1 MDVLWDAPGPGCWEL
16 DRSHFRGGTTPI
28 VQWLMTGAMSDGM
41 RRVMKELGAPV
52 DTVQPAFVHGFCY
65 MRLRP
70 LIAPDRPATKLPPL
84 AILKLVARVH
94 PEMRRRAAASERALA
109 DRPWRE
115 VIRHWETEGRRAIEA
130 ENLALQD
137 VALDQLGDD
146 SLIGHTESVL
156 AHCRANLEHHFWL
169 HGYDL
174 GPIGLLLTS
183 CAEWGL
189 APGEVIPLLEGASPS
204 TSAPIEALERVRAK
218 VEALGAQPR
227 SLTDLRAL
235 SVPIANDVDTY
246 LRYRGSLLFSR
257 YDVDGV
263 TLGECPDL
271 VLSTIMSE
279 QQRHAR
285 GDVEARTA
293 AVRARVGA
301 ENEADFDDRL
311 REARAAMNLRDDNG
325 PTTSGWP
332 LGLLRL
338 SLLEVGR
345 RLTERGFA
353 EQPEHAFELAPD
365 EIDPAVLVGRGPARA
380 TLTERQ
386 RQRQAMALL
395 DPPATLGPPEP
406 APPLSVLPSSMGR
419 MVATVQ
425 MVMQQ
430 MGMAGDRNLLGA
442 AGLRGTGIGSTVYR
456 GTARSAASPEEALDL
471 MEPGDVLVVPF
482 TTPAYNVVLAIAG
495 GIVTSEG
502 GPLSHAAVLA
512 RELGI
517 PAVIGAPGALR
528 EIANGSLVEVDPVAG
543 EVRIVVDV

>member
-1 MDVLWDAPGPGCWEL
+1 MDVVWNAPGPGFWEL
-16 DRSHFRGGTTPI
+16 DRSHFRGGTTRI
-28 VQWLMTGAMSDGM
+28 VQSLMTGAMSAGM

-65 MRLRP
+65 TRLRP
-70 LIAPDRPATKLPPL
+70 LIAPDRPASKLPPL
-84 AILKLVARVH
+84 VILKLVTRLH
-94 PEMRRRAAASERALA
+94 PEMRRRARAAERALA

-115 VIRHWETEGRRAIEA
+115 VIQHWQTEGRRGIEA

-137 VALDQLGDD
+137 VPLGQLSDD
-146 SLIGHTESVL
+146 SLIGHTEDVI
-156 AHCRANLEHHFWL
+156 AHCRTNLEHHFWL

-183 CAEWGL
+183 CSELGV
-189 APGEVIPLLEGASPS
+189 APAEVIPLLEGASPS
-204 TSAPIEALERVRAK
+204 TSAPIDALERVRAG
-218 VEALGAQPR
+218 VEACGAQPR
-227 SLTDLRAL
+227 TLVELRAV
-235 SVPIANDVDTY
+235 SAAVANDLDTY

-271 VLSTIMSE
+271 VLSTIMSG
-279 QQRHAR
+279 QRREGREDLA
-285 GDVEARTA
+285 ERTA

-301 ENEADFDDRL
+301 GQEAEFDGWL
-311 REARAAMNLRDDNG
+311 AEARAAMDLRDDNG
-325 PTTSGWP
+325 PTTSEWP

-353 EQPEHAFELAPD
+353 EIPEHAFELTPD
-365 EIDPAVLVGRGPARA
+365 EIRPTVLVGLGPALA
-380 TLTERQ
+380 TLAERQ
-386 RQRQAMALL
+386 RHRLL
-395 DPPATLGPPEP
+395 MSSVDPPATLGTAE
-406 APPLSVLPSSMGR
+406 ASPPLSVLPPSMGR

-425 MVMQQ
+425 MVMEQ
-430 MGMAGDRNLLGA
+430 MGMAGDRDVFG
-442 AGLRGTGIGSTVYR
+442 AGLHGTGIGSTVYR
-456 GTARSAASPEEALDL
+456 GTARSAGSPEEALDL

-517 PAVIGAPGALR
+517 PAVIGAPGALN
-528 EIANGSLVEVDPVAG
+528 EIANGCVVEVDPLAG
-543 EVRIVVDV
+543 EVRIVADV